1 MAQLKRRHR
10 EPRPLGQATDADAF
24 VGQAAEIEPDQSP
37 TTALVAIDQARRA
50 LEVASTL
57 DDVKDIRDR
66 AEAMRAYAKQAQ
78 YSLEIQN
85 RCAEL
90 KLRAE
95 RKAGTLLSESTVKGG
110 ARHKSHDGTYERR
123 SVLEDLGIS
132 KMQSSRWQTVSTIP
146 DDIFEQHVAKI
157 KASERE
163 LTSASVIRIATL
175 LKKKESAQFPQQQ
188 PTDRTDQ
195 MPDEDSAAGGIGE
208 EFTAAFDVMKQA
220 IDKAKA
226 TKWQSTSKED
236 VLNYLNQLLTMVTA
250 ED

>member
-1 MAQLKRRHR
+1 MNI
-10 EPRPLGQATDADAF
+10 DADTF
-24 VGQAAEIEPDQSP
+24 VGGAKEIEPEQTPS
-37 TTALVAIDQARRA
+37 TALVAISQARRA

-157 KASERE
+157 TASERE

-175 LKKKESAQFPQQQ
+175 LKKNQSAQFPQQR
-188 PTDRTDQ
+188 PTDRTDH
-195 MPDEDSAAGGIGE
+195 MPDGGFRCRKKGRRGNYSGFRRDEAGYRQSEG
-208 EFTAAFDVMKQA
+208 DQMA
-220 IDKAKA
+220 IDLKRGR
-226 TKWQSTSKED
+226 
-236 VLNYLNQLLTMVTA
+236 NQLS
-250 ED
+250 